1 MNRIFKRLPLA
12 VAVSMALP
20 VLAQAQE
27 TRLRSVVVTAP
38 VTEAPL
44 TVTTDPKAPR
54 QPLPA
59 HDGADMLKSIP
70 GFSVIR
76 KGGTDGD
83 PVFRGMSGSRLNIL
97 QDGQDVHGGCGGRM
111 DPPTAYI
118 YPESYDRVTVLK
130 GPQTVLYG
138 GGNSAAVVLFE
149 RDIQRMTEPGWSANG
164 SLTFGSWG
172 RNDQIFDAKAGNPD
186 FYARIGATRSDS
198 DNYEDGDGKEVH
210 SFYTRWSTTGALG
223 WTPDDNTLLELSF
236 GRSDGEAAYAD
247 RGMDGTKFEREHVGV
262 KFDKRNLSPLVQR
275 IEANIYYSY
284 IDHVM
289 DNYSLRQKPATAD
302 YSVNNPDRETKGA
315 RFVATLTPADQWMF
329 KLGADYK
336 DDLHTL
342 RALQGA
348 TPPAYSSQPRAKDLG
363 FDRYGVFG
371 EGTYSLDDVRR
382 VAAGLRFD
390 QHEATDYRQQIKNVT
405 SAAPPPAPAGKTMLG
420 SSANPFANAD
430 REGNLTSGFLRYEQD
445 YAGGSGTWYAGLG
458 YVERFPDFWEFMRAT
473 PISGSLTSTADAR
486 DFGNLEPEKNSQIDI
501 GANWAVGSVSAS
513 VSGFYSKVSDYML
526 LRWWQVPTPKGSV
539 AVADVRNVDATV
551 YGAEADLT
559 WRFARS
565 WSATGTLAWVR
576 GSNDTD
582 DTALAQ
588 QPPLEG
594 RLALEYNDGTFS
606 YGGLLRVVAR
616 QDRVDVGSGSIV
628 ANGRDLGPTAG
639 FATLALNAGWRPNKV
654 TLLTVGVD
662 NVFDRTY
669 REHLSQGSAAIAGY
683 EALSNEII
691 NEPGRTFWLKAQVA
705 LD

>member
-1 MNRIFKRLPLA
+1 MKNTFRRLPLA
-12 VAVSMALP
+12 VAISLALP
-20 VLAQAQE
+20 ALASADDAI
-27 TRLRSVVVTAP
+27 LDSVVVTAP
-38 VTEAPL
+38 VTQAPL

-76 KGGTDGD
+76 KGGADGD

-149 RDIQRMTEPGWSANG
+149 RDMTRLTEPGWSANG

-172 RNDQIFDAKAGNPD
+172 RNDQVFDAKAGNPGV
-186 FYARIGATRSDS
+186 YARIGATRSDM

-210 SFYTRWSTTGALG
+210 SFYTRWSATGALG
-223 WTPDDNTLLELSF
+223 WTPDDDTLLELNF

-247 RGMDGTKFEREHVGV
+247 RSMDGVKFEREHVGV
-262 KFDKRNLSPLVQR
+262 KFEKRNISPLVQR
-275 IEANIYYSY
+275 IEANVYYSY

-289 DNYSLRQKPATAD
+289 DNYSLRTVSGMKM
-302 YSVNNPDRETKGA
+302 VNNPDRETKGA
-315 RFVATLTPADQWMF
+315 RLAVTLTPAERWMF
-329 KLGADYK
+329 TLGADIK
-336 DDLHTL
+336 DDLHTV
-342 RALQGA
+342 RKATGA
-348 TPPAYSSQPRAKDLG
+348 ATDAYTNLNRDKDLG
-363 FDRYGVFG
+363 FERYGVFG
-371 EGTYSLDDVRR
+371 EATYGLSATQRIV
-382 VAAGLRFD
+382 AGLRLD
-390 QHEATDYRQQIKNVT
+390 EHEAKDYRTSIEVGMNVR
-405 SAAPPPAPAGKTMLG
+405 P
-420 SSANPFANAD
+420 NVFADASRD
-430 REGNLTSGFLRYEQD
+430 ERLESGFLRFEED
-445 YAGGSGTWYAGLG
+445 YAAGQGTWYAGIG
-458 YVERFPDFWEFMRAT
+458 YAERFPDFWEFMRAT
-473 PISGSLTSTADAR
+473 PTTLGTGSVADAR
-486 DFGNLEPEKNSQIDI
+486 DFGNLKPETNAQIDV
-501 GANWAVGSVSAS
+501 GANWAAGSLNAS
-513 VSGFYSKVSDYML
+513 VAGFYSKVDDYML
-526 LRWWQVPTPKGSV
+526 LRWWQVGTTS
-539 AVADVRNVDATV
+539 VADVRNIDATL

-559 WRFARS
+559 WRFAPN
-565 WSATGTLAWVR
+565 WSATGTLAWVH
-576 GSNDTD
+576 GKNDTD
-582 DTALAQ
+582 GKALAQ
-588 QPPLEG
+588 QPPLEA
-594 RLALEYNDGTFS
+594 RVALEYNDGTFS

-628 ANGRDLGPTAG
+628 SNGKDLGPTPG
-639 FATLALNAGWRPNKV
+639 FATLALNAGWRPNKA

-669 REHLSQGSAAIAGY
+669 HEHLSQGSAAIAGY
-683 EALSNEII
+683 EAVNNEII

>member
-1 MNRIFKRLPLA
+1 MNRILKRLPLA

-27 TRLRSVVVTAP
+27 TRLESVVVTAP
-38 VTEAPL
+38 TTEAPL

-76 KGGTDGD
+76 KGGADGD

-149 RDIQRMTEPGWSANG
+149 RDIARMTESGWSASG

-172 RNDQIFDAKAGNPD
+172 RNDQVFDAKAGNPD

-198 DNYEDGDGKEVH
+198 DNYEDGDGDEVH

-223 WTPDDNTLLELSF
+223 WTPDDNTLLELNF

-275 IEANIYYSY
+275 IEANVYYSY

-289 DNYSLRQKPATAD
+289 DNFSLRQKPPVAP

-315 RFVATLTPADQWMF
+315 RFVATLTPADEWMF
-329 KLGADYK
+329 KVGADYK

-348 TPPAYSSQPRAKDLG
+348 MPPDYFSVSRSKDLG
-363 FDRYGVFG
+363 FERYGVFG
-371 EGTYSLDDVRR
+371 EGTYALDEIRR
-382 VAAGLRFD
+382 VVAGLRFD
-390 QHEATDYRQQIKNVT
+390 QHEAKDYRKAIKDVAAGNALNV
-405 SAAPPPAPAGKTMLG
+405 
-420 SSANPFANAD
+420 SANAFANET
-430 REGNLTSGFLRYEQD
+430 REENLTSGFLRYEQD
-445 YAGGSGTWYAGLG
+445 YAGGAGTWYAGLG
-458 YVERFPDFWEFMRAT
+458 YVERFPDFWELMRAT
-473 PISGSLTSTADAR
+473 PISGTATSVADAR
-486 DFGNLEPEKNSQIDI
+486 DFGNLDYEKTTQLDV
-501 GANWAVGSVSAS
+501 GTNWAVGSVSAS
-513 VSGFYSKVSDYML
+513 VSGFYSKVDDYML
-526 LRWWQVPTPKGSV
+526 LRWWQVGST

-551 YGAEADLT
+551 YGLEADAV
-559 WRFARS
+559 WRFAPK
-565 WSATGTLAWVR
+565 WSATGTLAWVH
-576 GSNDTD
+576 GKNDTD
-582 DTALAQ
+582 GKALAQ

-606 YGGLLRVVAR
+606 YGGLLRLVAK
-616 QDRVDVGSGSIV
+616 QDRVDVGSGGIV
-628 ANGRDLGPTAG
+628 AGGKDLGPTSG
-639 FATLALNAGWRPNKV
+639 FATLALNAGWRPNKA

-669 REHLSQGSAAIAGY
+669 SEHLSQGSAPIAGY
-683 EALSNEII
+683 EAAVNEII
-691 NEPGRTFWLKAQVA
+691 NEPGRTFWVKAQLA